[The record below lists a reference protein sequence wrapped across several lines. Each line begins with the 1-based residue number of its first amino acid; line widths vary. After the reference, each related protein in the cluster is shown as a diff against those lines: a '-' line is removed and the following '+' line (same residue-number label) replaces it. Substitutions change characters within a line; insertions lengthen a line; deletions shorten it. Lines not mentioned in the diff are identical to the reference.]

1 MPIMWCEMGS
11 CISWYA
17 HPAALGEADTR
28 ARAINAGWRM
38 DALGRLACPQC
49 LQTDADFWSTD
60 QVVPWDRYTAIARA
74 AAVSSDRTPV
84 PWGTSRDTG
93 RTIGSHP
100 YAGWPDPRWHQLPPS
115 FPRPSP

>member
-1 MPIMWCEMGS
+1 MPNIIQAIIWDLDGVIIDS
-11 CISWYA
+11 
-17 HPAALGEADTR
+17 ADEHRR
-28 ARAINAGWRM
+28 AWQ
-38 DALGRLACPQC
+38 RLAREEGIVM
-49 LQTDADFWSTD
+49 TDADFWATD

-84 PWGTSRDTG
+84 AWGTSRDAG